1 MLPLAPDLDDAGNT
15 STGAPFWRRAL
26 QSSNTMAPQ
35 GQGDCRTSFVVDPGL
50 YLVSQ
55 KQSSS
60 KTSLVVI
67 CMDQTLM
74 LRIDINA
81 LGA

>member
-1 MLPLAPDLDDAGNT
+1 M
-15 STGAPFWRRAL
+15 
-26 QSSNTMAPQ
+26 
-35 GQGDCRTSFVVDPGL
+35 DPGL